1 MIRVDV
7 VDYQVDQKVIHCIR
21 QEVFVEEQ
29 RIPAAL
35 EADQWDA
42 LSIHVLARNHRCAI
56 ATGRLLPDGR
66 IGRVAVRRS
75 MRCQGVGRLVME
87 RLLQSARQQGHRQ
100 VSLSAQCYA
109 VDFYQKLGFA
119 VEGDAYMQMGI
130 EHVKMTK
137 LLSANIAPTSRP
149 QLPEIC
155 SAQRRSLIF
164 AAT

>member
-7 VDYQVDQKVIHCIR
+7 ADYQVDQKVIHSLR
-21 QEVFVEEQ
+21 QEVFVKEQ

-42 LSIHVLARNHRCAI
+42 LSIHVLARHHRCAI

-87 RLLQSARQQGHRQ
+87 RLLQAARQQGHRQ
-100 VSLSAQCYA
+100 ISLSAQCYA
-109 VDFYQKLGFA
+109 VDFYQKLGFCA
-119 VEGDAYMQMGI
+119 EGDVYVQMGI
-130 EHVKMTK
+130 EHIKMIK
-137 LLSANIAPTSRP
+137 LLTTSVAPTCRP